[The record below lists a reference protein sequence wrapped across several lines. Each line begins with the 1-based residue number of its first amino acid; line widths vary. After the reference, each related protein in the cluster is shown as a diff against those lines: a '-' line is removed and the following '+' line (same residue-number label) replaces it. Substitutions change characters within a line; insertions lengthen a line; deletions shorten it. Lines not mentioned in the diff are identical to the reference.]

1 MERHLST
8 EGIGR
13 YYEGFSNGVLWPLLH
28 YLLDRALV
36 EPSAWRRTGTSMRGS
51 RKLTPKCSSR
61 GWDLIW
67 VHGYPLML
75 VPRVTQRFDPG
86 RTELSSRTD
95 LEVQGDSY
103 PAVLEAFFHRRIL
116 GPSGVDTPIAFHP
129 SQDVPYILRP
139 SRLFRGLAVWL
150 RRSPPIA
157 GAVPEDADELEFF

>member
-116 GPSGVDTPIAFHP
+116 GPSGVDTLSPFTRHKM
-129 SQDVPYILRP
+129 
-139 SRLFRGLAVWL
+139 SRTSYDHFV
-150 RRSPPIA
+150 
-157 GAVPEDADELEFF
+157 FFVV